1 MTNAALK
8 ATFRPER
15 PINHRLVSRLVA
27 MAGSY
32 NWNRDISILA
42 LRDVLGLRRKIKKSF
57 REAITA
63 VSQALIYYC
72 QFTPSPVGEYRVL
85 FTIPDEIYVSTIAER
100 CNISRY
106 TVYRVLDYL
115 AAIGDC
121 ETTTRF
127 NPATNEYAP
136 TSIVLKTSL
145 FTRIGF
151 SYDELG
157 KAVRALTGYSK
168 KKERLHQQ
176 ARQFIAKRIAQEL
189 RPAIKRRL
197 GADTEKLLL
206 SPDVKEDTKA
216 PADLSLLQNPNF
228 VTEEMLNKLRSP
240 TTTRDDYT
248 SNDNLPAKPVIPV
261 DPRFIEL
268 RNEGL
273 TISEARKQLLKL
285 MKNDLPRG

>member
-1 MTNAALK
+1 
-8 ATFRPER
+8 
-15 PINHRLVSRLVA
+15 

-32 NWNRDISILA
+32 NWNRDNSILA
-42 LRDVLGLRRKIKKSF
+42 LRDVLGLRRKIRKSF

-85 FTIPDEIYVSTIAER
+85 FTIPDEIFVSTIAER

-127 NPATNEYAP
+127 NPVTNEYLP

-151 SYDELG
+151 SYEELG

-168 KKERLHQQ
+168 ERERVQQQ
-176 ARQFIAKRIAQEL
+176 ARQFIAKRIAQVL
-189 RPAIKRRL
+189 RPASKRRL
-197 GADTEKLLL
+197 GAETEKLLL
-206 SPDVKEDTKA
+206 PPAIEDENKA

-228 VTEEMLNKLRSP
+228 VTEEMLNKFRSP
-240 TTTRDDYT
+240 TVTKDDYT
-248 SNDNLPAKPVIPV
+248 SNDNLPVKPVIPV
-261 DPRFIEL
+261 DPRFQEL
-268 RNEGL
+268 RKSGL
-273 TISEARKQLLKL
+273 TIREAREQLIKLIKSKQ
-285 MKNDLPRG
+285 D